1 MSGVKHFRRSE
12 MNLQVARVGDQQT
25 AIARLVNGGFSTSL
39 GAGVER
45 LEKTRLEWTVT
56 YDEVLF
62 IREGRLTVHSGG
74 QRYDCVAGDIVW
86 LPNGT
91 TLIYDAPEACEYF
104 YALWPVDWA
113 KRQGTVEP

>member
-1 MSGVKHFRRSE
+1 MTGVRHFKRSE
-12 MNLQVARVGDQQT
+12 LQLQVARVGDQQT
-25 AIARLVNGGFSTSL
+25 AIARLVNASFSKTL

-74 QRYDCVAGDIVW
+74 QSYDCVAGDIVW

-91 TLIYDAPEACEYF
+91 TLVYDAPEACEYF
-104 YALWPVDWA
+104 YALAPVDWA
-113 KRQGTVEP
+113 RQQGTVEP